1 MARKG
6 AYTLSTYTVEKMRV
20 IRPSE
25 KVAEKNPDRFATV
38 YGVFYNPDGEKL
50 SILQKEITFADAQD
64 ESTVIDLE
72 NGILTLPSGQRGRKP
87 VESISQDELMADL
100 AKLRA

>member
-1 MARKG
+1 MAREG

-20 IRPSE
+20 IRPSV

-38 YGVFYNPDGEKL
+38 YGIFYNPEGDKL
-50 SILQKEITFADAQD
+50 SILQKEILISDALD
-64 ESTVIDLE
+64 SSTVIDIE
-72 NGILTLPSGQRGRKP
+72 NGILVLPSGQRGRRP
-87 VESISQDELMADL
+87 VESISQDDLLAEL